1 MRFEPT
7 PIPGVVIVELEPH
20 ADDRGFFA
28 RAHCP
33 EEFAA
38 AGHPFVPVQSSL
50 SRNHAARTLRG
61 MHYQPAPHGEAKLVR
76 VVRGRI
82 HDVALDLRP
91 GSATFGR
98 WTAAELSA
106 DNGRALLIPEGVAH
120 GFLTLEPD
128 SDLFYMID
136 RMFEPGHG
144 RAVRWDDPA
153 FAIDWP
159 AVPDM
164 ISPADAAI
172 PDFSAKSL
180 GER

>member
-7 PIPGVVIVELEPH
+7 PIPGVAIVELDRH
-20 ADDRGFFA
+20 DDDRGFFA
-28 RAHCP
+28 RVHCP
-33 EEFAA
+33 AAFAA
-38 AGHPFVPVQSSL
+38 AGHPFLPVQTSL
-50 SRNHAARTLRG
+50 SHNRASHTLRG
-61 MHYQPAPHGEAKLVR
+61 MHYQPAPHGETKLVR

-91 GSATFGR
+91 GSASFGR

-128 SDLFYMID
+128 SDILYMID
-136 RMFEPGHG
+136 RAFEPGHG
-144 RAVRWDDPA
+144 RAVRWNDPA

-159 AVPDM
+159 A
-164 ISPADAAI
+164 SPAVLSAADAGL
-172 PDFSAKSL
+172 PDFKMD
-180 GER
+180 R